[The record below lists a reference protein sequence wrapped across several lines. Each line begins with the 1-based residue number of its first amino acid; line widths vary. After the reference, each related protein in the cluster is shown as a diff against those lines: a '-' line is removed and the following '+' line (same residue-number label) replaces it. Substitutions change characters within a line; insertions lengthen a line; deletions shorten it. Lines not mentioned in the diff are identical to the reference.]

1 MADGYSSTLVAQ
13 RLSGLADEG
22 GEPVEVVGMA
32 GTVGGELGGVDI
44 DFEEFGG
51 AFGEEFDGVGGGR
64 DEDAFAGMDGDDVL
78 EGLDGGDAFDT
89 EIDNEGVEAGEVLA
103 HGLVEG
109 DEVGDE
115 VGALDKGRGGVGTVV
130 VVGAAVAEG
139 GEVEGVEG
147 LFGVEGAETAV
158 GVGTVVV
165 VEAVGAVAGLL
176 YLGQQEAFAYGVD
189 TACGD
194 EKDVA
199 GLGLLNVEEVDEGVL
214 TQVVEVFVR

>member
-1 MADGYSSTLVAQ
+1 
-13 RLSGLADEG
+13 
-22 GEPVEVVGMA
+22 MA

-44 DFEEFGG
+44 DFEQLGG

-115 VGALDKGRGGVGTVV
+115 VGALDEGRGGVGTVV